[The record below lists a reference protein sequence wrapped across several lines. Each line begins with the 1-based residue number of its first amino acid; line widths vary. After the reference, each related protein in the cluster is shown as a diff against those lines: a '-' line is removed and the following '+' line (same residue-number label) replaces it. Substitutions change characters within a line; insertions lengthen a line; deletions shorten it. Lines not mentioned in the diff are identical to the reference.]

1 MTNYS
6 CLLKPSQLQSHRI
19 PRLSKPL
26 ASVLLHRVVVLR
38 LAPAPVSGGSCRRRA
53 ADPAGRA
60 RGPATDRPGRHACC
74 FFGLCGIEASA
85 VAVLLSARLGPSAAR
100 PCRHACCCF
109 WVLLPPVRATAP
121 VATLVVGLL
130 SFRPRPCL
138 CLMVLL
144 CRLGRSSPA
153 RRRLDHGGSRLV
165 MQKIIRRISL
175 YLIAAQFHIRRL
187 MRGHLGSTR
196 DSAAGR
202 H

>member
-1 MTNYS
+1 MTNYP

-85 VAVLLSARLGPSAAR
+85 VSILLAARLAPSAGR
-100 PCRHACCCF
+100 PYSHACCCF
-109 WVLLPPVRATAP
+109 WVLPPPVRAAAP
-121 VATLVVGLL
+121 VTTSVLGLL
-130 SFRPRPCL
+130 ILRPRPCL
-138 CLMVLL
+138 RLMLLLL
-144 CRLGRSSPA
+144 CSGLVGVRPRGCGCITEASARLCKR
-153 RRRLDHGGSRLV
+153 
-165 MQKIIRRISL
+165 
-175 YLIAAQFHIRRL
+175 
-187 MRGHLGSTR
+187 
-196 DSAAGR
+196 
-202 H
+202 

>member
-60 RGPATDRPGRHACC
+60 RGPATGRARGPATDRPGRHACC

-85 VAVLLSARLGPSAAR
+85 VSILLAACLAPSAGR
-100 PCRHACCCF
+100 PYSHACCCF
-109 WVLLPPVRATAP
+109 WVLPPPVRAAAP
-121 VATLVVGLL
+121 VATSVLGLL
-130 SFRPRPCL
+130 ILQP
-138 CLMVLL
+138 
-144 CRLGRSSPA
+144 GPA
-153 RRRLDHGGSRLV
+153 C
-165 MQKIIRRISL
+165 
-175 YLIAAQFHIRRL
+175 A
-187 MRGHLGSTR
+187 
-196 DSAAGR
+196 
-202 H
+202 